1 MYSSGFRKSGW
12 LKKYLAHLSDEN
24 PDGRVEPSKAKEAT
38 LVSLE
43 SLDGLLYQKSK
54 RNGLLLGCPVLEGGL
69 EGSKF
74 EFSFPEKTGEALLV
88 YLDTLFQTGLELV
101 R

>member
-1 MYSSGFRKSGW
+1 M
-12 LKKYLAHLSDEN
+12 
-24 PDGRVEPSKAKEAT
+24 EPSKAKVAT
-38 LVSLE
+38 VGSFESLE
-43 SLDGLLYQKSK
+43 GLLYQKSK
-54 RNGLLLGCPVLEGGL
+54 HNGLLLGCPVLEGGL